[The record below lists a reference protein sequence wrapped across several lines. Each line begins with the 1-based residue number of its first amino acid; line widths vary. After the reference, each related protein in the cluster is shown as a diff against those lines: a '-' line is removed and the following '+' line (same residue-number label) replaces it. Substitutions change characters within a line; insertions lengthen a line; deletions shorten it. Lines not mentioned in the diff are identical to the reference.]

1 MAGAGRVEGHGARIT
16 DEGIAKLR
24 ARIGQ
29 GFAGRRPWR
38 TEATRD
44 AIYHLALA
52 IGDLSPLYLD
62 EEYAKKT
69 RWGTIIAPPI
79 IVQSMDVLRAVG
91 HSGLPEGLPGVHSIW
106 TGSRYVWE
114 RPVKLGDRVR
124 HECYLKDVVERE
136 STFGGGRSV
145 FQTYEAKYWNQDD
158 EFIGTRN
165 DTWIRIDR
173 EKTAEK
179 KKYGA
184 TELAHWK
191 PEDIAGFMEQ
201 YAKQPRATERYF
213 DEVKVG
219 DPIGPLMKG
228 PLTPTAE
235 IAFESYFGIYLVGNE
250 VAANLYKKHP
260 ALMIPNEQGVPEP
273 PQRVHWDN
281 AFTQRLLGLP
291 AAYDIGPERCSWLIQ
306 VVTDWIGDD
315 GFLSLLDVQYR
326 KFNYMG
332 DVTWMRGSVTEKL
345 ERDGKCSVRLAIEA
359 VNHRD
364 EVTAK
369 GFAEAELPRT
379 RGARA

>member
-1 MAGAGRVEGHGARIT
+1 MADAAKVEGHGARIT

-62 EEYAKKT
+62 EEYAEKT
-69 RWGTIIAPPI
+69 RWGSLIAPPI

-106 TGSRYVWE
+106 TGSRYEWE

-124 HECYLKDVVERE
+124 HECYLKDVVERD
-136 STFGGGRSV
+136 SAFGGGRSV
-145 FQTYEAKYWNQDD
+145 FQTYEAQYWNHAG
-158 EFIGTRN
+158 EKIGVRQ

-173 EKTAEK
+173 QKTAEK
-179 KKYGA
+179 KKYGETA
-184 TELAHWK
+184 LAHWG
-191 PEDIAGFMEQ
+191 PQDIERFMEQ
-201 YAKQPRATERYF
+201 YAAYQRTTRRCFE
-213 DEVKVG
+213 DVKVG
-219 DPIGPLMKG
+219 DSVGPLLKG
-228 PLTPTAE
+228 PLTPTGE

-306 VVTDWIGDD
+306 LVTDWIGDD
-315 GFLSLLDVQYR
+315 GLLTLIDVQYR

-332 DVTWMRGSVTEKL
+332 DVTWLRGTVTEKS
-345 ERDGKCSVRLAIEA
+345 ERDGKGIVRIAIEA
-359 VNHRD
+359 VNQRD

-369 GFAEAELPRT
+369 GYAEAELPRA
-379 RGARA
+379 GA